1 MRLLHSPRRAL
12 GIFALAATA
21 LLAGGCMG
29 DDNGEAF
36 EREVVSARDT
46 ADSSFAYIKR
56 PESTQDLI
64 RRLRTSG
71 ERIERVSGTLAETDA
86 PGDLADEHTRLV
98 TALSAM
104 SEEMNAAANSIELVQ
119 NDDATAGFP
128 VETLIFDTWDSVQN
142 ALTEMRNE
150 GVDVQPLRPGGGP

>member
-1 MRLLHSPRRAL
+1 MRLLTTR
-12 GIFALAATA
+12 ALAAGILATVAA
-21 LLAGGCMG
+21 LAAGCSG
-29 DDNGEAF
+29 DDSTVAF

-56 PESTQDLI
+56 PESTDDLI

-71 ERIERVSGTLAETDA
+71 VRIERVSDSLAETDV
-86 PGDLADEHTRLV
+86 PDDLADEHTQLV
-98 TALSAM
+98 AALSAM
-104 SEEMNAAANSIELVQ
+104 SDEMNAAANSIELVQ

-128 VETLIFDTWDSVQN
+128 VETLIFDTWDSVQDV
-142 ALTEMRNE
+142 LTELRDE